1 MQLFFKHDIISGF
14 FLHIIEGGIPLPL
27 DFEFTEEQKMFKD
40 MIVDFGQREI
50 EPLVEE
56 AEKNEKFPEGLFLKL
71 GEMGLLGIVFPEEYG
86 GVNLDKITDCIF
98 SEEMGRINAGI
109 AMCVNAHT
117 SLSMFPI
124 YKFGTEEQRKKYLVP
139 GIAGNKIGAL
149 GLTEPNAGSDAR
161 NIKSQAIKKGNK
173 YILNGTKTWIT
184 NGTMCDY
191 AVVAAYTDKTKKG
204 HGISIFIVDKGTPG
218 FSVSGKMHKLGH
230 RSADTSELIF
240 ENCGVPEENLLVG
253 EGGFQGA
260 METLLGARITH
271 AAKSVGI
278 AQAALDYAL
287 QYSKEREAFGKP
299 ISKFQA
305 ISFKL
310 ADMAVKVETARLM
323 VYKAAWLY
331 SNGKKCLKEASMAKL
346 YAAEIVQSVA
356 TEAVQVLGG
365 YGYSVEYLAER
376 YYRDAKLASITEGT
390 SEIQRVVIS
399 RELGI

>member
-1 MQLFFKHDIISGF
+1 M
-14 FLHIIEGGIPLPL
+14 PL
-27 DFEFTEEQKMFKD
+27 DFEFTEEQRMFKD
-40 MIVDFGQREI
+40 MIVDFGQKEI
-50 EPLVEE
+50 EPLVED
-56 AEKNEKFPEGLFLKL
+56 AENNEKFPEGLFPKL
-71 GEMGLLGIVFPEEYG
+71 GEMGLLGIVFPEKYG
-86 GVNLDKITDCIF
+86 GVELDKVTDCIF
-98 SEEMGRINAGI
+98 SEEMGKINAGI

-124 YKFGTEEQRKKYLVP
+124 YKFGTEEQKEKYLIP
-139 GIAGNKIGAL
+139 GIQGKKIGAL

-161 NIKSQAIKKGNK
+161 SIRSQAVKEGNK

-191 AVVAAYTDKTKKG
+191 AVVAAYTDKSKKG
-204 HGISIFIVDKGTPG
+204 QGISIFIIDKGTPG

-240 ENCGVPEENLLVG
+240 ENCEVPEENLLVG

-278 AQAALDYAL
+278 AQAAFEYAL
-287 QYSKEREAFGKP
+287 QYSKEREAFGRP

-305 ISFKL
+305 IAFKL
-310 ADMAVKVETARLM
+310 SDMAVKVETARLM

-346 YAAEIVQSVA
+346 YAAEVVQSVA

>member
-1 MQLFFKHDIISGF
+1 VG
-14 FLHIIEGGIPLPL
+14 L
-27 DFEFTEEQKMFKD
+27 DFEFTDEQKMFKD
-40 MIVDFGQREI
+40 MIVDFGQNEI
-50 EPLVEE
+50 EPLVED
-56 AEKNEKFPEGLFLKL
+56 AEKNELFPVELFPKL

-86 GVNLDKITDCIF
+86 GVGLDKITDCIF
-98 SEEMGRINAGI
+98 SEEMGKINAGI
-109 AMCVNAHT
+109 AMCINAHT

-124 YKFGTEEQRKKYLVP
+124 YKFGNDEQKQKYLVP
-139 GIAGNKIGAL
+139 GIEGTKIGSL
-149 GLTEPNAGSDAR
+149 GLTEPFAGSDAR
-161 NIKSQAIKKGNK
+161 SIKSTAVKKGDK
-173 YILNGTKTWIT
+173 YIINGTKTWIT
-184 NGTMCDY
+184 NGTICDY
-191 AVVAAYTDKTKKG
+191 AIVAAYTNKEKKG
-204 HGISIFIVDKGTPG
+204 TGISMFIVDSDSPG
-218 FSVSGKMHKLGH
+218 YSVSAKMHKLGH

-240 ENCGVPEENLLVG
+240 ENCEVPEENLLVG

-287 QYSKEREAFGKP
+287 QYSKEREAFGRP

-305 ISFKL
+305 IGFKL

-346 YAAEIVQSVA
+346 YAAEVVQEVA
-356 TEAVQVLGG
+356 TEGVQVLGG

-376 YYRDAKLASITEGT
+376 YYRDAKLASLTEGT
-390 SEIQRVVIS
+390 SEIQRIVIS

>member
-1 MQLFFKHDIISGF
+1 M
-14 FLHIIEGGIPLPL
+14 PL
-27 DFEFTEEQKMFKD
+27 DFEFTEEQKMFKN
-40 MIVDFGQREI
+40 MIVDFGQKEI
-50 EPLVEE
+50 EPLVED
-56 AEKNEKFPEGLFLKL
+56 AEQNEKFPVELFPKL

-86 GVNLDKITDCIF
+86 GVDLDKITDCIF

-124 YKFGTEEQRKKYLVP
+124 YKFGSDEQKEKYLIP
-139 GIAGNKIGAL
+139 GIAGEKIGAL

-161 NIKSQAIKKGNK
+161 SIRSQATKKGDK

-191 AVVAAYTDKTKKG
+191 AVVAAYTDKSKKG
-204 HGISIFIVDKGTPG
+204 HGISIFVVDKGAPG

-240 ENCGVPEENLLVG
+240 ENCEVPEENLLVG

-278 AQAALDYAL
+278 AQAALNYAL
-287 QYSKEREAFGKP
+287 QYSKEREAFGRP

-305 ISFKL
+305 IGFKL

-346 YAAEIVQSVA
+346 YAADVVQSVA
-356 TEAVQVLGG
+356 TEGVQVLGG

-390 SEIQRVVIS
+390 SEIQKIVIS

>member
-1 MQLFFKHDIISGF
+1 MGLN
-14 FLHIIEGGIPLPL
+14 
-27 DFEFTEEQKMFKD
+27 FEFTEEQKMFKD
-40 MIVDFGQREI
+40 MIVDFGQNEI
-50 EPLVEE
+50 EPLVED
-56 AEKNEKFPEGLFLKL
+56 AEKNELFPVELFPKL

-86 GVNLDKITDCIF
+86 GVGLDKITDCIF
-98 SEEMGRINAGI
+98 SEEMGRVNAGI
-109 AMCVNAHT
+109 AMCINAHT

-124 YKFGTEEQRKKYLVP
+124 YKFGTEEQKQKYLVP
-139 GIAGNKIGAL
+139 GITGKKIGSL
-149 GLTEPNAGSDAR
+149 GLTEPFAGSDAR
-161 NIKSQAIKKGNK
+161 SIRTTAVKNGDK

-184 NGTMCDY
+184 NGTICDY
-191 AVVAAYTDKTKKG
+191 AVVAAYTNKEKKG
-204 HGISIFIVDKGTPG
+204 TGISIFIVDNDAPG
-218 FSVSGKMHKLGH
+218 FSVSQKMHKLGH

-240 ENCGVPEENLLVG
+240 ENCEVSEENMLVG

-287 QYSKEREAFGKP
+287 QYSKEREAFGRP

-305 ISFKL
+305 IGFKL
-310 ADMAVKVETARLM
+310 ADMAMKVETARLM

-346 YAAEIVQSVA
+346 YAAEVVQDVA
-356 TEAVQVLGG
+356 TECVQVLGG

-376 YYRDAKLASITEGT
+376 YYRDAKLASLTEGT
-390 SEIQRVVIS
+390 SEIQRIVIS